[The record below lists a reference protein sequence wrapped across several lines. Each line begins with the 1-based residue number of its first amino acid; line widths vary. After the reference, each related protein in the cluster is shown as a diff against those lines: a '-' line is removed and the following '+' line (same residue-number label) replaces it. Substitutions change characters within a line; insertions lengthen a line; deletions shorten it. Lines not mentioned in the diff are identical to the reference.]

1 MKLLRLGEIGNE
13 KPALI
18 DDKNNYRDLSSII
31 KDLSP
36 DTLNFGDY

>member
-18 DDKNNYRDLSSII
+18 DDKNNYRD
-31 KDLSP
+31 
-36 DTLNFGDY
+36 FGDY